1 MKIKEKLAEINESIY
16 QKFLANR
23 RELFLWCSFFCGAL
37 CFASLYWLWLA
48 SPDGTPL
55 EKMDKFSGKVI
66 YTDYSRKTGVGT
78 LKLEQINGDVK
89 HFEIDK
95 TDEEIYNSVMGK
107 WVKIY
112 ASKYSFSSMK
122 RVEQLQNE
130 KAEVLKKYDYLSSL
144 ERFKDTFT
152 GFFFG
157 GIISMAL
164 ILGFILS
171 ELVFYDLVKSKN
183 KKIRSSI

>member
-23 RELFLWCSFFCGAL
+23 RELFRLCSFFCSGL
-37 CFASLYWLWLA
+37 CISSLFLLWLA

-55 EKMDKFSGKVI
+55 EEMDKFSGKVI
-66 YTDYSRKTGVGT
+66 YTGYSTKDGVGT

-89 HFEIDK
+89 HFEIHK
-95 TDEEIYNSVMGK
+95 RDEKIYNSVMGK

-112 ASKYSFSSMK
+112 ASKYFLLSI
-122 RVEQLQNE
+122 
-130 KAEVLKKYDYLSSL
+130 KYDYLSSL
-144 ERFKDTFT
+144 KRFKDTVT

-183 KKIRSSI
+183 KKNKE

>member
-23 RELFLWCSFFCGAL
+23 RELFLWCSLLCSGL
-37 CFASLYWLWLA
+37 CFYGFLA
-48 SPDGTPL
+48 FSFTNTEGIPL

-66 YTDYSRKTGVGT
+66 YTGYSTKNGVGT

-89 HFEIDK
+89 HFEIHK
-95 TDEEIYNSVMGK
+95 RDEKIYNSVMGK

-112 ASKYSFSSMK
+112 ASKYFLSSMK

-144 ERFKDTFT
+144 ESFKDTFT

-183 KKIRSSI
+183 KKNKE

>member
-23 RELFLWCSFFCGAL
+23 RELFRLCSFFCSGL
-37 CFASLYWLWLA
+37 CISSLFLLWLA
-48 SPDGTPL
+48 SSHGTPL
-55 EKMDKFSGKVI
+55 EEMDKFGGKVI
-66 YTDYSRKTGVGT
+66 YTGYSTKNGVGT

-183 KKIRSSI
+183 KKNKE

>member
-1 MKIKEKLAEINESIY
+1 MQFFCSGLCISS
-16 QKFLANR
+16 
-23 RELFLWCSFFCGAL
+23 LFL
-37 CFASLYWLWLA
+37 LWLA

-55 EKMDKFSGKVI
+55 EEMDKFSGKVI
-66 YTDYSRKTGVGT
+66 YTGYSTKNGVGT

-89 HFEIDK
+89 HFEIHK

-112 ASKYSFSSMK
+112 ASKPSFLSIK
-122 RVEQLQNE
+122 KVEQLQNE
-130 KAEVLKKYDYLSSL
+130 KAEVLKKYDYLKSL
-144 ERFKDTFT
+144 EKLKSYTSKWY
-152 GFFFG
+152 FG
-157 GIISMAL
+157 GIMYVAL

-183 KKIRSSI
+183 KKNKE

>member
-23 RELFLWCSFFCGAL
+23 RELFRLCSFFCSGL
-37 CFASLYWLWLA
+37 CIIRLFLLWLA

-55 EKMDKFSGKVI
+55 EEMDKFSGKVI
-66 YTDYSRKTGVGT
+66 YTGYSTKDGVGT

-89 HFEIDK
+89 HFEIHK
-95 TDEEIYNSVMGK
+95 SDEEIYNSVMGK

-112 ASKYSFSSMK
+112 ASKPSFLSIK
-122 RVEQLQNE
+122 KVEQLQNE
-130 KAEVLKKYDYLSSL
+130 KAEVLKKYEYLKSL
-144 ERFKDTFT
+144 EKLKSYTSKWY
-152 GFFFG
+152 FG
-157 GIISMAL
+157 GIMYVAL

-171 ELVFYDLVKSKN
+171 ELVYYDLKKSKN
-183 KKIRSSI
+183 KK

>member
-1 MKIKEKLAEINESIY
+1 MV
-16 QKFLANR
+16 QF
-23 RELFLWCSFFCGAL
+23 FLWCSFFCGAL
-37 CFASLYWLWLA
+37 CFASLYSLWLA

-55 EKMDKFSGKVI
+55 EEMDRFSGKVI
-66 YTDYSRKTGVGT
+66 YTGYSTKNGVGT

-89 HFEIDK
+89 HFEIHKRDK
-95 TDEEIYNSVMGK
+95 KIYNSVMGK

-112 ASKYSFSSMK
+112 ASKYFLLSMK

-144 ERFKDTFT
+144 KSFKDTFT

-183 KKIRSSI
+183 KK